1 MAKKRASRVAKTR
14 NGGTMTESSFW
25 SMIRSALRRKWMY
38 WVPRRQVLEQAR
50 YAYTGPNKR
59 RKWEYECSVCK
70 GKFDGKEVEVDH
82 VIAAG
87 SLKGYDDVAL
97 FIQNLFVEDL
107 SLLRVVC
114 RPCHKE
120 ITKNQKNQTT

>member
-25 SMIRSALRRKWMY
+25 SLIRSALRRKWMY
-38 WVPRRQVLEQAR
+38 WVPRKTVLEQAK
-50 YAYTGPNKR
+50 YPYVGPNKR

-70 GKFDGKEVEVDH
+70 GRFDSDGVEVDH
-82 VIAAG
+82 IRPAG

-114 RPCHKE
+114 KPCHKE